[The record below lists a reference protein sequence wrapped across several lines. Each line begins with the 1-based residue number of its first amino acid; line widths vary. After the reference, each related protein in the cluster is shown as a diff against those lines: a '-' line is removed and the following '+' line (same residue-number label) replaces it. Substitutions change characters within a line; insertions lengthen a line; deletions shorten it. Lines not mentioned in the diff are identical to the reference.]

1 MRKQKF
7 RVEKCQGAKHQGRHS
22 QGLKVLYYFCFGRR
36 LKPSSHSRD
45 SGLVNLRYK
54 VSNLRD
60 YETLKTLRTDILAKN
75 GSFVSDKALLSRQ
88 QKFSQS
94 FMIFGRKGKEKT
106 TLDHKY
112 QIFSNLCVAKTQ
124 GRLQQGGKV
133 LTLNRLV

>member
-1 MRKQKF
+1 
-7 RVEKCQGAKHQGRHS
+7 
-22 QGLKVLYYFCFGRR
+22 
-36 LKPSSHSRD
+36 
-45 SGLVNLRYK
+45 

-75 GSFVSDKALLSRQ
+75 RSFVSDKALLFWQ

-112 QIFSNLCVAKTQ
+112 QICSNLCVAKKQ
-124 GRLQQGGKV
+124 GRLQWTQKAKDPTNVISHHELVKLIINRALNHTQITWRDLIVPDRPLQIEQHEVHHEITPQGIEDS
-133 LTLNRLV
+133 